1 MSAGVYARETTVPAE
16 KSRGE
21 IERILSR
28 YGATAF
34 GYGWNERGAVV
45 TFAAH
50 GRRVQFTLTMPARDD
65 PQFTTYRRGQFSA
78 PTKRTPAE
86 AERRWEQATRQ
97 RWRALALVVKAKLE
111 AVAVGIATFEE
122 EFLPYTLVPGPD
134 GRPVTV
140 AEAILPRV
148 AEAYET
154 GEPIDGPLVLALPAA
169 GETT

>member
-1 MSAGVYARETTVPAE
+1 MSGVYAKDTSVSAE

-34 GYGWNERGAVV
+34 GYGWNATGSVI
-45 TFAAH
+45 TFEAH
-50 GRRVQFTLTMPARDD
+50 GRRIQFIVTMPSRTERQFTH
-65 PQFTTYRRGQFSA
+65 YKRGQYGSEY
-78 PTKRTPAE
+78 TRTVEQAE
-86 AERRWEQATRQ
+86 KLWEQATRQ

-111 AVAVGIATFEE
+111 AVAVGLSSFET

-134 GRPVTV
+134 GRPITV
-140 AEAILPRV
+140 ADMLLPQV

-154 GEPIDGPLVLALPAA
+154 GQMPGGLMLALPS
-169 GETT
+169 GETE